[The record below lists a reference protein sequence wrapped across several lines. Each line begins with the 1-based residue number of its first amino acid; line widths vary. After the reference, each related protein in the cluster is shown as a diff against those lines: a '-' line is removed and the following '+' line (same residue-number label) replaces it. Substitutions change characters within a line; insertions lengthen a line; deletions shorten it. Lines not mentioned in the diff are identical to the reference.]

1 MSGAEKLSGELE
13 WSNAGRP
20 RRRSAFMEY
29 TLLACSILLLSSIPL
44 SLFLFFKQNIEIQ
57 DNVNETLWQVYNL
70 ETELQKTLLL
80 AHEIGHQE
88 AEQLTPEEVER
99 YRALTATRFEIYM
112 SRVNLLGEGSYG
124 RAMVRTFSELE
135 GDPLAEIKQVSEGL
149 YRSYL
154 NSGITTDWA
163 FEMIAASEH
172 LLPLVRDIS
181 TMLYTDSSWIR
192 RIHGDETEMIKLI
205 IYASAAIG
213 GLLAFAVFATL
224 RSEGRMTERML
235 DLEKEGRIEAQRRA
249 EADAK
254 AHEML
259 LLLLEAERD
268 ARREA
273 LRRSI
278 ADRKSQQML
287 SEMEKAR
294 SLSILTGGVAHE
306 FNNLLMVIHG
316 NAELLKLTG
325 EDPAVLER
333 MTERVLNAAKQG
345 ASLSRQLLAYARQQE
360 LDVKT
365 LRVSAMIDRAVEFA
379 RPAIKQAA
387 QIEVDPAPLDQEV
400 AVDLEQFK
408 GVLLNL
414 LLNAREAMGP
424 NGRIRISTKTV
435 HFSEAEA
442 RKREPALLPGDYVRV
457 SVADNGSG
465 MPEDVVKRAF
475 DPFFTTKETGRGTG
489 LGLSMVIGFVRQC
502 GGDCSIDSVIGEGTT
517 IHLLLPTPK
526 VYEQVRERQ
535 REMEEAA
542 GKNDD
547 LEAELAELEAS

>member
-1 MSGAEKLSGELE
+1 
-13 WSNAGRP
+13 
-20 RRRSAFMEY
+20 
-29 TLLACSILLLSSIPL
+29 
-44 SLFLFFKQNIEIQ
+44 
-57 DNVNETLWQVYNL
+57 V
-70 ETELQKTLLL
+70 
-80 AHEIGHQE
+80 
-88 AEQLTPEEVER
+88 
-99 YRALTATRFEIYM
+99 
-112 SRVNLLGEGSYG
+112 
-124 RAMVRTFSELE
+124 
-135 GDPLAEIKQVSEGL
+135 
-149 YRSYL
+149 
-154 NSGITTDWA
+154 
-163 FEMIAASEH
+163 
-172 LLPLVRDIS
+172 
-181 TMLYTDSSWIR
+181 
-192 RIHGDETEMIKLI
+192 I

-235 DLEKEGRIEAQRRA
+235 ELEKEGRIEAQRRA

-273 LRRSI
+273 LRRGI
-278 ADRKSQQML
+278 ADRKAQQML

-316 NAELLKLTG
+316 NAELLKMAG
-325 EDPAVLER
+325 ADPDLLAR
-333 MTERVLNAAKQG
+333 MTERVLTAAQQG

-365 LRVSAMIDRAVEFA
+365 LEVQEMLDKAVEFA
-379 RPAIKQAA
+379 RPAIKHAA
-387 QIEVDPAPLDQEV
+387 QIIVEPVPQNTEV

-414 LLNAREAMGP
+414 LLNAREAMEP
-424 NGRIRISTKTV
+424 NGVIRISTDPLSL
-435 HFSEAEA
+435 SEEEA
-442 RKREPALLPGDYVRV
+442 HLREPALLPGDYVTV

-465 MPEDVVKRAF
+465 MPEEVVKRAF

-502 GGDCSIDSVIGEGTT
+502 GGDCWIDSLPGEGTT
-517 IHLLLPTPK
+517 IHLLLPSPE

-535 REMEEAA
+535 KEIEEAA
-542 GKNDD
+542 GRTDD
-547 LEAELAELEAS
+547 LEEELEALEA

>member
-1 MSGAEKLSGELE
+1 MALTRNPVEEERRGRAALEAE
-13 WSNAGRP
+13 RP

-29 TLLACSILLLSSIPL
+29 TLLACSILLLTSIPL
-44 SLFLFFKQNIEIQ
+44 SLFFFFKQNVEIQ

-80 AHEIGHQE
+80 SHE
-88 AEQLTPEEVER
+88 AEHLGWDAASDV
-99 YRALTATRFEIYM
+99 RALVATRFEIFV
-112 SRVNLLGEGSYG
+112 SRVNLLGAGDYG
-124 RAMVRTFSELE
+124 QAITVTFSDQ
-135 GDPLAEIKQVSEGL
+135 DPNPIAEIKAITAAL
-149 YRSYL
+149 YDSYL
-154 NSGITTDWA
+154 GQGLSEAWVQ
-163 FEMIAASEH
+163 EMIRQGDR
-172 LLPLVRDIS
+172 LFPLVREVS
-181 TMLYTDSSWIR
+181 TTLYNDTSWIS
-192 RIHGDETEMIKLI
+192 RIHGKETEIVKII

-273 LRRSI
+273 LRRGI
-278 ADRKSQQML
+278 ADRKAQQML

-316 NAELLKLTG
+316 NAELLKMAG
-325 EDPAVLER
+325 EDPKLLER
-333 MTERVLNAAKQG
+333 MTERVLTAAQQG

-365 LRVSAMIDRAVEFA
+365 LPVVDLIDKAVEFA
-379 RPAIKQAA
+379 RPAIKHAA
-387 QIEVDPAPLDQEV
+387 QIVTDPVEHNLEV

-414 LLNAREAMGP
+414 LLNAREAMDG
-424 NGRIRISTKTV
+424 NGVIRISTQPLQL
-435 HFSEAEA
+435 SEEEA
-442 RKREPALLPGDYVRV
+442 LRREPALLPGDYVTV

-465 MPEDVVKRAF
+465 MPEEVVKRAF

-502 GGDCSIDSVIGEGTT
+502 GGDCWIDSVLGEGTT
-517 IHLLLPTPK
+517 INLLLPSPE
-526 VYEQVRERQ
+526 VYAQVRERQ
-535 REMEEAA
+535 REVEEAA
-542 GKNDD
+542 GRNDD
-547 LEAELAELEAS
+547 LEEELASLQA

>member
-1 MSGAEKLSGELE
+1 
-13 WSNAGRP
+13 
-20 RRRSAFMEY
+20 
-29 TLLACSILLLSSIPL
+29 
-44 SLFLFFKQNIEIQ
+44 
-57 DNVNETLWQVYNL
+57 
-70 ETELQKTLLL
+70 
-80 AHEIGHQE
+80 
-88 AEQLTPEEVER
+88 
-99 YRALTATRFEIYM
+99 
-112 SRVNLLGEGSYG
+112 
-124 RAMVRTFSELE
+124 MVRTFSELD
-135 GDPLAEIKQVSEGL
+135 GDPLEEIKQISERL
-149 YRSYL
+149 YLSYL
-154 NSGITTDWA
+154 DSGITKDWA
-163 FEMIAASEH
+163 LEMIADSER

-387 QIEVDPAPLDQEV
+387 HIEVDPAPLDQEV

-435 HFSEAEA
+435 HFSESEA
-442 RKREPALLPGDYVRV
+442 RKREPVLLPGDYVRV
-457 SVADNGSG
+457 SVSDNGSG

-542 GKNDD
+542 GKNND